1 MNQQCLILEN
11 YAKSIE
17 ADLIIFGVSVENI
30 ERNKVA
36 YREAINPFS
45 KKSVLISKPYFSFK
59 DNILKLGNSPPD
71 RNDSDFNNIDQ
82 LVQWAIPKNRKQIYK
97 AVNFGEIIKLTKFID
112 KKFEILNLL

>member
-1 MNQQCLILEN
+1 MILEN

-59 DNILKLGNSPPD
+59 DNVLKLRNSPPD
-71 RNDSDFNNIDQ
+71 RNDTD
-82 LVQWAIPKNRKQIYK
+82 
-97 AVNFGEIIKLTKFID
+97 TT
-112 KKFEILNLL
+112 ILAQMLSESKETIL